1 LLTIRVN
8 FSDDESNFYYDR
20 ITYSASL
27 LLSTLVSAFDL
38 FKNLLKEEGKKEN
51 SNNSAE
57 TNTIE
62 CDLCGKH
69 FKKREYPHCK
79 EE

>member
-1 LLTIRVN
+1 LQTIGVN
-8 FSDDESNFYYDR
+8 FSDDESNVYYDGR
-20 ITYSASL
+20 TNSASL

-38 FKNLLKEEGKKEN
+38 FKNLLNEEGKKEN

-62 CDLCGKH
+62 CD
-69 FKKREYPHCK
+69 
-79 EE
+79 

>member
-1 LLTIRVN
+1 LQTIRVN
-8 FSDDESNFYYDR
+8 FSDDESNVYYDR
-20 ITYSASL
+20 ITNSASL

-38 FKNLLKEEGKKEN
+38 FKNLLNEEGKKEN

-62 CDLCGKH
+62 CDLCGKY

>member
-1 LLTIRVN
+1 
-8 FSDDESNFYYDR
+8 
-20 ITYSASL
+20 
-27 LLSTLVSAFDL
+27 LLSTLVSPFDL
-38 FKNLLKEEGKKEN
+38 FKNLLNEEVKKEN

-69 FKKREYPHCK
+69 FIKRGIKIHVNARTVRK
-79 EE
+79 SKNF